1 MSGEPELWGLVLNDR
16 APIPVDRNM
25 HMHLNFLEQQ
35 TKSFMDGEVIQI
47 TFRLELEFEDF
58 CK

>member
-1 MSGEPELWGLVLNDR
+1 MSGEPELWDLVLNDR

-35 TKSFMDGEVIQI
+35 TKFFMDGEVI
-47 TFRLELEFEDF
+47 
-58 CK
+58 